1 MSRPNNRVA
10 RSEVRRA
17 LVTVLVIAGCAPAA
31 SSSPVA
37 VVSPEPSPTHQPT
50 AILHFTQPPQPPPT
64 CEDLGFALT
73 PDFDPPAA
81 GSGFSTGRAPNIELR
96 FDVIEVVDRADPTL
110 TWTPDPDSL
119 GRGDDVVGYIIGG
132 RDAPLPIAIGTSWLG
147 ERLPIEITSAIAH
160 LRVVGGSSHDVP
172 LRIEEGPGGTTLP
185 ILRLPD
191 IEATG
196 FLDFVLA
203 WQDQCLT
210 YRASTTVRVRFVS
223 RAAIDACPP
232 GREDPSPYIEAL
244 EQPAP
249 EAGGVPIRLMT
260 STVGWVWD
268 NSALAV
274 DGPIFGSFD
283 PDATAATGA
292 PGSSMR
298 IAEANSDLAF
308 SSVHVSF
315 YRRAEIVGWD
325 IHGDTPEPVVQRTAN
340 EQPDAAFRVRLP
352 SDPGRYVAIAGFG
365 WHSSCFTGQSRAIFA
380 VDVE

>member
-1 MSRPNNRVA
+1 MR
-10 RSEVRRA
+10 RSPALA
-17 LVTVLVIAGCAPAA
+17 LVSVILAACAAPAA

-50 AILHFTQPPQPPPT
+50 AIPHFTQPPPPPPT

-96 FDVIEVVDRADPTL
+96 FEVIEVVDRADPTL

-132 RDAPLPIAIGTSWLG
+132 REAPLPIAIGTSWLG

-160 LRVVGGSSHDVP
+160 LRVVGGSSRDLP

-191 IEATG
+191 IETTG
-196 FLDFVLA
+196 FLDFELA

-210 YRASTTVRVRFVS
+210 YRASATTRVRFVS
-223 RAAIDACPP
+223 RAAIDACPA
-232 GREDPSPYIEAL
+232 GAGDPSSYAETL
-244 EQPAP
+244 REPAP
-249 EAGGVPIRLMT
+249 EVGGVPIRLFT
-260 STVGWVWD
+260 GSAGWVWKD
-268 NSALAV
+268 GIIAV
-274 DGPIFGSFD
+274 DGPLFGSFD
-283 PDATAATGA
+283 PEAPVVAGTPGMIVSIVATD
-292 PGSSMR
+292 P
-298 IAEANSDLAF
+298 DLAF
-308 SSVHVSF
+308 SSAYPSF
-315 YRRAEIVGWD
+315 YRRGDVVGWD
-325 IHGDTPEPVVQRTAN
+325 TSQDTPEPVVERRAR
-340 EQPDAAFRVRLP
+340 EQPDGSFTVRLP
-352 SDPGRYVAIAGFG
+352 SNAGRYVAIAGFG
-365 WHSSCFTGQSRAIFA
+365 WHSPCMTGQSRAIFA